1 MFPLKISIL
10 SRGHGQKSTPL
21 PAQNEFDLKLTP
33 TLHQFRRS
41 LLGISPGLR
50 FQRHYCFSKV
60 SWTVRDQNPS
70 LMYCIFITR
79 RVLMYT
85 STYNYIILH
94 IHMFHN
100 VWFYF
105 SSNRL
110 GENHDLQRQNSTWSR
125 TAMSML
131 GSVTQL
137 TGTNVEAQRQ
147 EPFPLAKFPHF
158 PGDGWGWYDIWC
170 CDYHAMIQC
179 LVAVCC
185 SVAQVVISNPFFTLL
200 ISSNIF

>member
-94 IHMFHN
+94 IHICSYCMIL
-100 VWFYF
+100 F
-105 SSNRL
+105 SLPTGLERTTTSKGRTV
-110 GENHDLQRQNSTWSR
+110 HDLARPCRCW
-125 TAMSML
+125 
-131 GSVTQL
+131 
-137 TGTNVEAQRQ
+137 
-147 EPFPLAKFPHF
+147 
-158 PGDGWGWYDIWC
+158 
-170 CDYHAMIQC
+170 
-179 LVAVCC
+179 AV
-185 SVAQVVISNPFFTLL
+185 
-200 ISSNIF
+200 